1 MGLTLKNT
9 LAIALF
15 FILGML
21 ASQATSRTFHE
32 DALSEKHKQWMA
44 EHSRSYADS
53 AEREKRFKI
62 FKDNV
67 DFIEKFNSEGNH
79 TYKLG
84 INRFSDLTDE
94 EFLRYYTGSKK
105 PITSNPSP
113 YKSFKYENVTNIPDS
128 LDWREQ
134 GAVTKI
140 KDQGQCGCCWAF
152 SAVAAVE
159 GITKITRGNLVSLS
173 EQQLLD
179 CVTTGSSSVCEE
191 GGMKNDAFRYII
203 QNGGIT
209 TEEQYQYMAAQGT
222 CQTERE
228 QNAAAQI
235 SGYEDVPKNDEEALL
250 KAVIGQPVGA
260 SVDATSLK
268 SYQGGILPGDCGNS
282 LNHAVTVIGY
292 GTSEQGI
299 KYWLI
304 KNSWGER
311 WGENGYAKIER
322 DSGTQGGACGIAM
335 RASYPIV

>member
-1 MGLTLKNT
+1 
-9 LAIALF
+9 
-15 FILGML
+15 ML

-32 DALSEKHKQWMA
+32 DAIAEKHEQWMA
-44 EHSRSYADS
+44 EHSRTYGDS
-53 AEREKRFKI
+53 AEKEKRFKI
-62 FKDNV
+62 FKHNV
-67 DFIEKFNSEGNH
+67 DFIEKFNSEGNR

-105 PITSNPSP
+105 PITSNPSS
-113 YKSFKYENVTNIPDS
+113 YNSFRYEKVTDIPNS

-134 GAVTKI
+134 GAVTHVKY
-140 KDQGQCGCCWAF
+140 QGRCGCCWAF

-159 GITKITRGNLVSLS
+159 GITKIRKGNLVSLS
-173 EQQLLD
+173 EQQILD
-179 CVTTGSSSVCEE
+179 CVTTGNGCE
-191 GGMKNDAFRYII
+191 GGMKNDAFKYII

-209 TEEQYQYMAAQGT
+209 TEEQYQYMEAQGT

-268 SYQGGILPGDCGNS
+268 SYREGILPGDCGNS

-304 KNSWGER
+304 KNSWGAS

-322 DSGTQGGACGIAM
+322 DSGTPGGACGIAM
-335 RASYPIV
+335 RASYPII